1 MALTF
6 SDKSDIRRHLKY
18 PLAGSLRDSASG
30 MSVAMGSAGYRFFQA
45 YGFLEYR
52 MNNLMPDEEARTLG
66 QAYGA
71 VGFYGP
77 GGNVGDT
84 VTLTISGG
92 GLTTPVVLTIT
103 LTQTILTN
111 LQVSAAVAQ
120 AAAQNIILQ
129 ASNFRVDAPYGA
141 GPYSQNAV
149 DIPQVA
155 IVNYVTPFTL
165 TLSTTGAIAAQ
176 ILTNGSFLS
185 PNMIMDSQTVY
196 GYLPILNYLEGTW
209 SGSNQNFDTS
219 KAAVWTWNA
228 RESRDRKMLYEQWVL
243 HFSRFI
249 DIPVNTNRQQSV
261 APQGRESVV

>member
-18 PLAGSLRDSASG
+18 PLAGSLRDSAAG
-30 MSVAMGSAGYRFFQA
+30 MTVAMGSAGYRFFQA

-92 GLTTPVVLTIT
+92 GLLTPVVLTVT
-103 LTQTILTN
+103 LTPTVLTN

-120 AAAQNIILQ
+120 IAAQNVSLQ
-129 ASNFRVDAPYGA
+129 SNSFRVDAPYGA
-141 GPYSQNAV
+141 GPFSQNAV
-149 DIPQVA
+149 AIPQVA
-155 IVNYVTPFTL
+155 IVNYSTPFTL
-165 TLSTTGAIAAQ
+165 SLTTTGALAAQ

-185 PNMIMDSQTVY
+185 PSLVTESQTVF
-196 GYLPILNYLEGTW
+196 GYLPILNFLESAWGGAT
-209 SGSNQNFDTS
+209 QNLDTS

-228 RESRDRKMLYEQWVL
+228 REIRDRKRLYEQWVL

-249 DIPVNTNRQQSV
+249 DIPVNSGRQQSI
-261 APQGRESVV
+261 APAGPTAVI